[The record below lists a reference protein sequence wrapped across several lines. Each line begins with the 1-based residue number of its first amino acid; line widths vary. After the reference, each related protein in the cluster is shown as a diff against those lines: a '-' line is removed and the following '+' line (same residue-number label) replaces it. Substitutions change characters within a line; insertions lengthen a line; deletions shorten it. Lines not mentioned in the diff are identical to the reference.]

1 MAKGHVALAWA
12 VVTAASL
19 STVLGVVALLLF
31 KKKLAANNAF
41 ITWMLGLSSGVM
53 LYVCVAELFGKA
65 EEQFTDDGLD
75 EQHAKL
81 WTTLSFFSGAIIMCI
96 LHLYAEFDGIGDLVA
111 SVSENSDAT
120 SVPSRLDEQGKS
132 PIDQSGIEVEVGAK
146 TNVEPSADIEMSAME
161 SSVEEGFN
169 ESSETQQEKKRMYRL
184 GLKTAAAV
192 SLHNLPEGLASY
204 VTTYMDGRTGLA
216 ISFGIILHN
225 IPEGLV
231 VGAPIYYG
239 TGSARIALQWAFLS
253 GLAEFLGG
261 FVGYLLTSN
270 GDTMNGSVYGFLY
283 AFVTGVVTF
292 IVATEFLP
300 AAANCDRS
308 KRKIN
313 FLVSFLVG
321 AGVIAITL
329 VLEGF

>member
-184 GLKTAAAV
+184 
-192 SLHNLPEGLASY
+192 
-204 VTTYMDGRTGLA
+204 D
-216 ISFGIILHN
+216 N